1 MTDKLT
7 IMLNL
12 QNTMNLKVHPQWQT
26 QGFKWTRAIMVE
38 GVEALEHYGW
48 KWWKKQEPD
57 LAQVRIE
64 LVDIWHFI
72 LSHSIERFGGIELA
86 YDHLSQAMAA
96 DAPLYLKEGDPRKSL
111 EILIAAAAVGQ
122 IHMPAFFALMHQMG
136 MSGGD
141 LYKLYVAKNVL
152 NIFRQDN
159 GYKAGTY
166 IKMWHDREDNV
177 VLAEIMALAPQ
188 LTPEELMQRLG
199 VLYKPVFHSTVV
211 AA

>member
-7 IMLNL
+7 TMLNL

-72 LSHSIERFGGIELA
+72 LSHSIERFGGIENA
-86 YDHLSQAMAA
+86 HQCLSTCIKTG
-96 DAPLYLKEGDPRKSL
+96 APDYLKEGSVCKNFEL
-111 EILIAAAAVGQ
+111 LIAAAAIGE
-122 IHMPAFFALMHQMG
+122 IHMTAFIALMHQM
-136 MSGGD
+136 SLTRTE
-141 LYKLYVAKNVL
+141 LYDLYVAKNVL
-152 NIFRQDN
+152 NIFRQDH

-166 IKMWHDREDNV
+166 VKMWHGREDNV
-177 VLAEIMALAPQ
+177 VLAEIMANNPALMPDEIMAQ
-188 LTPEELMQRLG
+188 LKGHYAAVPRG
-199 VLYKPVFHSTVV
+199 V